1 MAAKKK
7 KSRKKLDATIR
18 RELFALLAIALSILA
33 LSETWGIVGRSLKL
47 FLRFFFGNWSFIVP
61 PVVIFFSLTQL
72 IRRRLPALSA
82 ERRSGWL
89 LLYGMLLLFA
99 HMELFTRLTEDGG
112 LTQSIL
118 QETWS
123 RFLLEARG
131 ETPLAIGGGMVGA
144 VLFTVFY
151 FLFGYYG
158 SLLVGL
164 VLSLISVILITGI
177 SLNRVFLSLR
187 KQLRNMRRALR
198 RIGKQIGQS
207 MRALA
212 DRFWQGRGAGQK
224 KQAQTKGNATARED
238 DAPPMPKKA
247 LEAFDASWPEETEQ
261 VELPIIV
268 DFADRTLDSSDFTS
282 SLSAS
287 SSRHDENTVNESPRE
302 RASAPEQ
309 VSVADVAVDIKEKA
323 SDVVPSYTHGAGT
336 VYDGVTPGTKIPFMK
351 DTDTESRERPLFPSQ
366 SSPPSETS
374 RSLPSKS
381 PSESGGDGSLPGEIE
396 IEKPYTL
403 PPLVLLD
410 RPKRP
415 MAKENK
421 RIMQNAQKLE
431 QTLASFG
438 VQAKVLHIHR
448 GPAVTRYEIQ
458 PDIGVKVSRI
468 VSLTDDIALAL
479 AARDIRMEAPIPGK
493 SAIGIEVPNDDIA
506 VVTIREVLES
516 AEFQQSP
523 SKLTLALGRDISGEP
538 VIGDLTKMPH
548 LLVAGATG
556 SGKSVSINT
565 MIASI
570 LHKARP
576 DEVKFV
582 MIDPK
587 MVELSIY
594 NDIPHMLSPVVT
606 DSRKAQLVL
615 KKMVVEMETRYEA
628 FAKAGAKDLERF
640 NEIVIAHGSRPLPLI
655 VVIVDELADLMM
667 VAGHEVEESIARLS
681 QKARAAGIHLII
693 ATQRPSVDVIT
704 GVIKANI
711 PSRIAFGVSSQ
722 VDSRTI
728 LDMAGAEKLLGRG
741 DMLYMPV
748 GAAKAIRVQGCFIS
762 EREIHAL
769 VDFIRKQKEPAYDPE
784 LVSDREE
791 LSAEMVDD
799 PLFERAVEIVLDQGS
814 ASASLLQR
822 RLSIGYAR
830 AARLIDMME
839 EQGIVGPYE
848 GSKPRKVLID
858 PAQYNRESGSAS
870 NA

>member
-7 KSRKKLDATIR
+7 KSRKKMDATIR

-61 PVVIFFSLTQL
+61 PVIIFLSLTFL
-72 IRRRLPALSA
+72 FRRRLPALSPS
-82 ERRSGWL
+82 RRTGWF
-89 LLYGMLLLFA
+89 LLYAMLLLFA
-99 HMELFTRLTEDGG
+99 HMELFTRLTEEGV
-112 LTQSIL
+112 LTQSII

-131 ETPLAIGGGMVGA
+131 GTPLAIGGGMIGA
-144 VLFTVFY
+144 VLFTLFY

-164 VLSLISVILITGI
+164 IFILISVMLITGI
-177 SLNRVFLSLR
+177 SLHRVFLALR
-187 KQLRNMRRALR
+187 KKLRSMRRALR
-198 RIGKQIGQS
+198 RFQKRMGQTA
-207 MRALA
+207 RALA
-212 DRFWQGRGAGQK
+212 DRFWQGR
-224 KQAQTKGNATARED
+224 KGR
-238 DAPPMPKKA
+238 PKKPVKGSQPSETHFSSEG
-247 LEAFDASWPEETEQ
+247 EAHRASMHTNDHTIDTAWPKTTEQ
-261 VELPIIV
+261 EALPIIV
-268 DFADRTLDSSDFTS
+268 DFADRASASPLDETPSGKAFSDREEQTMPAWMHEQSSVTSRSNASDETDQLSPSSSQTS
-282 SLSAS
+282 SQEAS
-287 SSRHDENTVNESPRE
+287 PHP
-302 RASAPEQ
+302 
-309 VSVADVAVDIKEKA
+309 
-323 SDVVPSYTHGAGT
+323 
-336 VYDGVTPGTKIPFMK
+336 
-351 DTDTESRERPLFPSQ
+351 PSQ
-366 SSPPSETS
+366 SMRTDADAPTPPTS
-374 RSLPSKS
+374 HPSAMYAEPRFK
-381 PSESGGDGSLPGEIE
+381 EAQHQD

-415 MAKENK
+415 VAKENK

-448 GPAVTRYEIQ
+448 GPTVTRYEIQ

-516 AEFQQSP
+516 PEFQQST

-570 LHKARP
+570 LYKARP

-594 NDIPHMLSPVVT
+594 NDLPHMLAPVVT
-606 DSRKAQLVL
+606 DSRKAPMIL

-628 FAKAGAKDLERF
+628 FAKVGAKDLERF
-640 NEIVIAHGSRPLPLI
+640 NEIMVMNGGRPLPLI

-748 GAAKAIRVQGCFIS
+748 GAAKAMRVQGCFVS

-769 VDFIRKQKEPAYDPE
+769 VDFIRKQKDPVYDPE
-784 LVSDREE
+784 L
-791 LSAEMVDD
+791 LAERDEATNEAVDD
-799 PLFERAVEIVLDQGS
+799 PLFHRAVEIVLDQGM

-839 EQGIVGPYE
+839 AQGIVGPYE

-858 PAQYNRESGSAS
+858 AADYHRDDQDEGNAS

>member
-7 KSRKKLDATIR
+7 KSRKKIDATIR
-18 RELFALLAIALSILA
+18 RELLALLAIALSILA

-47 FLRFFFGNWSFIVP
+47 FLRFFFGNWSFVVP
-61 PVVIFFSLTQL
+61 PVIIFLSLTL
-72 IRRRLPALSA
+72 LLRRRLPTLSMS
-82 ERRSGWL
+82 RRSGWL
-89 LLYGMLLLFA
+89 LLYAMLLLFA
-99 HMELFTRLTEDGG
+99 HMELFTRLTEEGV
-112 LTQSIL
+112 LTQSIM

-131 ETPLAIGGGMVGA
+131 GTPLAIGGGMIGA
-144 VLFTVFY
+144 VLFTIFY

-158 SLLVGL
+158 SLLIGL
-164 VLSLISVILITGI
+164 ILILISVMLITGI
-177 SLNRVFLSLR
+177 SLHRVFLSLR
-187 KQLRNMRRALR
+187 KKLRSMRRALR
-198 RIGKQIGQS
+198 RFQKRMDQTT
-207 MRALA
+207 RALA
-212 DRFWQGRGAGQK
+212 DRFWQGR
-224 KQAQTKGNATARED
+224 KGRS
-238 DAPPMPKKA
+238 KKA
-247 LEAFDASWPEETEQ
+247 AKGSLSAETLSPSKGEALSASRQMNDHPIDTSWPETTEQ
-261 VELPIIV
+261 EALPIIV
-268 DFADRTLDSSDFTS
+268 DFADRAAASPLEQAPSGKALSDREEQTMPAWMHEHASATSPSNASDQTGPFLPTS
-282 SLSAS
+282 SQEAS
-287 SSRHDENTVNESPRE
+287 SH
-302 RASAPEQ
+302 
-309 VSVADVAVDIKEKA
+309 
-323 SDVVPSYTHGAGT
+323 PS
-336 VYDGVTPGTKIPFMK
+336 
-351 DTDTESRERPLFPSQ
+351 SQ
-366 SSPPSETS
+366 SKRTEADAPAPPTGHP
-374 RSLPSKS
+374 LA
-381 PSESGGDGSLPGEIE
+381 IE
-396 IEKPYTL
+396 ADPRFKEEQHQDIEKPYTL

-415 MAKENK
+415 VAKENK

-448 GPAVTRYEIQ
+448 GPTVTRYEIQ

-516 AEFQQSP
+516 PEFQQST

-548 LLVAGATG
+548 VLVAGATG

-570 LHKARP
+570 LYKARP

-594 NDIPHMLSPVVT
+594 NDLPHMLAPVVT
-606 DSRKAQLVL
+606 DSRKAPVVL

-628 FAKAGAKDLERF
+628 FAKVGAKDLERF
-640 NEIVIAHGSRPLPLI
+640 NEIVVAHGGRPLPLI

-748 GAAKAIRVQGCFIS
+748 GAAKAIRVQGCFVS

-769 VDFIRKQKEPAYDPE
+769 VDFIRKQKEPVYDPE
-784 LVSDREE
+784 L
-791 LSAEMVDD
+791 LAERDEMTNETSDD
-799 PLFERAVEIVLDQGS
+799 PLFHRAVEIVLDQGM

-830 AARLIDMME
+830 AARLIDIME
-839 EQGIVGPYE
+839 AKGIVGPYE

-858 PAQYNRESGSAS
+858 ATAYHRDGQDEGNAS